1 MPAKVGMLK
10 EMLSLISLIIK
21 VMQMEKHILAFETL
35 LRFSC
40 NHKIQ
45 EVRMALKC
53 QKLDSI
59 LAQSQMWSILELLCI
74 STGTWF
80 YSQSS
85 QSNWELAQVETWSC
99 RDCLS
104 VGAGSRF
111 HCMLRAQEVLR
122 QNVLTQQSAGT
133 TGLYCTSQD
142 VTVSTYWWFSL
153 SCSTNIRC
161 HESRVLQ
168 QCPRGLSLA
177 KINQEVHLWRSCHS
191 ALSTHFKYAKNKL
204 YK

>member
-1 MPAKVGMLK
+1 MISTPAMPAKVGTLK
-10 EMLSLISLIIK
+10 EMLSSISLIIK
-21 VMQMEKHILAFETL
+21 VMQMEKHIPSFETL
-35 LRFSC
+35 LHFSC

-45 EVRMALKC
+45 EVRMAFKC

-59 LAQSQMWSILELLCI
+59 LAQSQLWSIVELLCI

-99 RDCLS
+99 RDYLS

-111 HCMLRAQEVLR
+111 HCILPAQEDLK
-122 QNVLTQQSAGT
+122 QNVLTQNSAVKT
-133 TGLYCTSQD
+133 DLYCTSHD

-153 SCSTNIRC
+153 SYNTNVQFLVMRAGC
-161 HESRVLQ
+161 CKSVEEVYLW
-168 QCPRGLSLA
+168 PR
-177 KINQEVHLWRSCHS
+177 
-191 ALSTHFKYAKNKL
+191 
-204 YK
+204 

>member
-1 MPAKVGMLK
+1 M
-10 EMLSLISLIIK
+10 S
-21 VMQMEKHILAFETL
+21 
-35 LRFSC
+35 
-40 NHKIQ
+40 
-45 EVRMALKC
+45 
-53 QKLDSI
+53 
-59 LAQSQMWSILELLCI
+59 
-74 STGTWF
+74 
-80 YSQSS
+80 
-85 QSNWELAQVETWSC
+85 ETWQHLSTVPDVVNTRASLYFNRNMILLTIFTEQLRTGSSWNVKC

-122 QNVLTQQSAGT
+122 QNVLTQHSAGT

-153 SCSTNIRC
+153 SCSTNVPC